1 MPDKFLA
8 KLSWNSY
15 NLWPVL

>member
-8 KLSWNSY
+8 ILSHFW
-15 NLWPVL
+15 